1 MSYAQQFFVN
11 PGFANNLGNRRHV
24 AFSDCLT
31 SSAGAKK
38 YFRSATLAVAAAA
51 VLLPVGNAA
60 WGGGPGGNEGKAD
73 RGAVRLLK
81 TIPVPVN
88 ALNTTGGLYSFDIS
102 WVDQQSRTYY
112 LADRSNSAVD
122 IIDTKTGKFVA
133 QLPGGFA
140 GVRPGTGTSGP
151 NGVTTAGHC
160 LFVTDAP
167 SRVVSFNTSSSP
179 PAFVNAVSTASGD
192 PTRADEL
199 AFDPKDNVILAI
211 NNTDTPPFGTF
222 IKVNPSNCALTQPTV
237 APPGVA
243 TPDRLLF
250 NAANGVDAQNG
261 AEQPQWDPATGR
273 FYLSIPQIGSN
284 VANGGVVR
292 IDPTTHKI
300 DHTFP
305 ISFCGPAG
313 LSKGPDHEFLVG
325 CNTVFDTAGA
335 VWSVTDTKTA
345 APIHV
350 ILDVSTG
357 KTYPVAGAGV
367 GDEVWYNAGDG
378 NYYTAS
384 SGSPLRPID
393 IGGAADAQGAAILGV
408 IDAEDANLIQLVPT
422 FNVPAVTTGP
432 GQHPAATAHSVAA
445 DASDNH
451 IFVPLGANNV
461 YPDCLTGCIA
471 VFFRPSKVE

>member
-1 MSYAQQFFVN
+1 MSVSKNFK
-11 PGFANNLGNRRHV
+11 
-24 AFSDCLT
+24 LT
-31 SSAGAKK
+31 TCHSGLLAPRLLSTA
-38 YFRSATLAVAAAA
+38 LAVAAIAI
-51 VLLPVGNAA
+51 LLPAGKSAA
-60 WGGGPGGNEGKAD
+60 WDGRDNEGVAD

-81 TIPVPVN
+81 TIPIPGT
-88 ALNTTGGLYSFDIS
+88 ALNPTGGKLYSFDIS
-102 WVDQQSRTYY
+102 WVDQKSRTYY
-112 LADRSNSAVD
+112 LADRSNLAVD
-122 IIDTKTGKFVA
+122 IIDTKTGKLLT
-133 QLPGGFA
+133 QLQGGFA
-140 GVRPGTGTSGP
+140 GVRPGAGTSGP
-151 NGVTTAGHC
+151 NGVTTGGHC

-167 SRVVSFNTSSSP
+167 SRVVSFNTSTFP
-179 PAFVNAVSTASGD
+179 PTLVSAVTTATAD
-192 PTRADEL
+192 LTRADEL

-222 IKVNPSNCALTQPTV
+222 IKVNPSTCALTQPTL

-250 NAANGVDAQNG
+250 NAANGADAQNG

-273 FYLSIPQIGSN
+273 FYLSIPQIGST

-313 LSKGPDHEFLVG
+313 LSKGPDHDFLVG

-335 VWSVTDTKTA
+335 VWSVTDPNTA

-350 ILDVSTG
+350 ILNVSTG
-357 KTYPVAGAGV
+357 KTHVVAGV
-367 GDEVWYNAGDG
+367 GSSDEVWFNAGDG

-384 SGSPLRPID
+384 SGSPLRPLD
-393 IGGAADAQGAAILGV
+393 QSGAADAQGAAILGV
-408 IDAEDANLIQLVPT
+408 IDAEDKNVIQLAPT
-422 FNVPAVTTGP
+422 FNVPAVTTGAA
-432 GQHPAATAHSVAA
+432 QHPAATAHSVAA
-445 DASDNH
+445 DADNNQ

-461 YPDCLTGCIA
+461 YPGCLTGCIA
-471 VFFRPSKVE
+471 VFSRPSKVE